1 MGFFDLLSPLP
12 ANDGNWKSGPHI
24 LGYLQFRLPRVDC
37 VANSAQNTRVFF

>member
-12 ANDGNWKSGPHI
+12 ANVGNRKSGSHI

-37 VANSAQNTRVFF
+37 VTNSAQNTRVFF